1 MIFSEKKALLELY
14 NAIQKTNYDDPN
26 LLTINTLENAIYLSM
41 RNDVSFV
48 IGSEFHLYEHQST
61 YNPNL
66 PLRFLQYVTKSY
78 SKMLTDVNMYGRKRV
93 LIPTPK
99 FLVFYNGKE
108 DRPDVE
114 EFKLSDSYE
123 IQTDDP
129 ALELKATVLNINL
142 GHNQELLNT
151 CKTLKEYSIFVEKL
165 RRYSE
170 QMTIKQ
176 ASLKAINECI
186 HEGVLVEFL
195 EANKAEVIYMNIFEY
210 NEEKVL
216 RMTKEEGYEMGYDCG
231 YGSGYDTGYD
241 TGYGTG
247 TQDGELRGRILERC
261 KDVKEGDYSMERAAK
276 KMNIPLEQFQRYY
289 EGFIRTGNISL
300 DHIE

>member
-1 MIFSEKKALLELY
+1 
-14 NAIQKTNYDDPN
+14 
-26 LLTINTLENAIYLSM
+26 
-41 RNDVSFV
+41 
-48 IGSEFHLYEHQST
+48 
-61 YNPNL
+61 
-66 PLRFLQYVTKSY
+66 
-78 SKMLTDVNMYGRKRV
+78 
-93 LIPTPK
+93 
-99 FLVFYNGKE
+99 
-108 DRPDVE
+108 
-114 EFKLSDSYE
+114 
-123 IQTDDP
+123 
-129 ALELKATVLNINL
+129 
-142 GHNQELLNT
+142 
-151 CKTLKEYSIFVEKL
+151 VEKL

>member
-1 MIFSEKKALLELY
+1 
-14 NAIQKTNYDDPN
+14 
-26 LLTINTLENAIYLSM
+26 
-41 RNDVSFV
+41 
-48 IGSEFHLYEHQST
+48 
-61 YNPNL
+61 
-66 PLRFLQYVTKSY
+66 
-78 SKMLTDVNMYGRKRV
+78 
-93 LIPTPK
+93 
-99 FLVFYNGKE
+99 
-108 DRPDVE
+108 VE

-231 YGSGYDTGYD
+231 YDKGYGSGA
-241 TGYGTG
+241 
-247 TQDGELRGRILERC
+247 QDGEFRGRILERC

-276 KMNIPLEQFQRYY
+276 KMNIPLEQFQCYY
-289 EGFIRTGNISL
+289 EEFIRTGKISL
-300 DHIE
+300 EHIE